1 MGKNC
6 ENIKG
11 DYVRGFLLF
20 KRFAI
25 TSKNEN
31 NKEMMD
37 IKERKSLA
45 RKYATS
51 TKAAPAKGKNCEKSR
66 QETYMLNFLL
76 FNFLQLQAELRII
89 RRKWM

>member
-6 ENIKG
+6 ENIEG
-11 DYVRGFLLF
+11 NYVRSFLLF

-45 RKYATS
+45 RKYAIS
-51 TKAAPAKGKNCEKSR
+51 TKAAPAKKK
-66 QETYMLNFLL
+66 
-76 FNFLQLQAELRII
+76 
-89 RRKWM
+89 

>member
-1 MGKNC
+1 M
-6 ENIKG
+6 
-11 DYVRGFLLF
+11 RSFLLF

-45 RKYATS
+45 RKYAIR
-51 TKAAPAKGKNCEKSR
+51 TKAAPAK
-66 QETYMLNFLL
+66 
-76 FNFLQLQAELRII
+76 
-89 RRKWM
+89 RKLKL

>member
-6 ENIKG
+6 ENIEENC
-11 DYVRGFLLF
+11 VRSFLLF

-31 NKEMMD
+31 NKEMLDM
-37 IKERKSLA
+37 KERKSLA

-51 TKAAPAKGKNCEKSR
+51 TKAAPAKKIKIVKNR
-66 QETYMLNFLL
+66 QENYMLNFLL
-76 FNFLQLQAELRII
+76 FNFLQLQAEVIII
-89 RRKWM
+89 RR

>member
-1 MGKNC
+1 M
-6 ENIKG
+6 
-11 DYVRGFLLF
+11 RSFLLF

-45 RKYATS
+45 RKYAIS
-51 TKAAPAKGKNCEKSR
+51 TKAAPAKNKKVKIVKKVDRKLICSISFYSTFCNCK
-66 QETYMLNFLL
+66 QN
-76 FNFLQLQAELRII
+76 
-89 RRKWM
+89 

>member
-1 MGKNC
+1 MSKNC

-37 IKERKSLA
+37 INERKSLA
-45 RKYATS
+45 RKYAIS
-51 TKAAPAKGKNCEKSR
+51 TKAAPAKKKTKR
-66 QETYMLNFLL
+66 
-76 FNFLQLQAELRII
+76 
-89 RRKWM
+89 

>member
-6 ENIKG
+6 ENIEG
-11 DYVRGFLLF
+11 NYVRSFLLF

-25 TSKNEN
+25 TSKTEN

-51 TKAAPAKGKNCEKSR
+51 TKAAPAKGKNCEKKSR

-76 FNFLQLQAELRII
+76 FNFLQLQAEVRII
-89 RRKWM
+89 RR

>member
-1 MGKNC
+1 M
-6 ENIKG
+6 
-11 DYVRGFLLF
+11 RSFLLF

-45 RKYATS
+45 RKYAIS
-51 TKAAPAKGKNCEKSR
+51 TKAAPAKKKGKNCEKSR

-89 RRKWM
+89 RR